1 MNLNETPIQR
11 FQHSQFFD
19 KHSEYIASQSF
30 VEASKETLLAL
41 VQDMPAFTLAAQTEQ
56 YANNYQQIM
65 GAMRALTIL
74 RSLGI
79 KQELD
84 KPRRTDGL
92 NYAAK

>member
-1 MNLNETPIQR
+1 MNLNETPLQR
-11 FQHSQFFD
+11 FQQSQFFE
-19 KHSEYIASQSF
+19 KHSEYIASQAF
-30 VEASKETLLAL
+30 VEACKETLLAL

-65 GAMRALTIL
+65 GAMRALTIM

-79 KQELD
+79 KKEIEKLR
-84 KPRRTDGL
+84 PTDGL